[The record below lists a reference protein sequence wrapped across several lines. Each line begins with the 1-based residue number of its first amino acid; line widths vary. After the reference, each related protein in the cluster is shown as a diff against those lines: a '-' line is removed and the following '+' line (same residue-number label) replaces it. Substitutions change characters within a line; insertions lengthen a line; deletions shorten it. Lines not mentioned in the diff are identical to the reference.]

1 MDHEEPGERER
12 NALRGAI
19 AEMTLRVADLSAPAE
34 VVANGDV
41 TNVARRLERL
51 ETSWLALMT
60 LIQPEPEPTR
70 RECPHCHRRMR
81 RVATRCLYCLARSAP
96 PDAEGTSAP

>member
-1 MDHEEPGERER
+1 MDHEHDERGR

-19 AEMTLRVADLSAPAE
+19 AEMTLRVTELSTPSALIAKDE
-34 VVANGDV
+34 AA
-41 TNVARRLERL
+41 NVARRLERL
-51 ETSWLALMT
+51 ETSWLALMS

-81 RVATRCLYCLARSAP
+81 QIATRCLYCLGRSAP
-96 PDAEGTSAP
+96 PDAEVGAP